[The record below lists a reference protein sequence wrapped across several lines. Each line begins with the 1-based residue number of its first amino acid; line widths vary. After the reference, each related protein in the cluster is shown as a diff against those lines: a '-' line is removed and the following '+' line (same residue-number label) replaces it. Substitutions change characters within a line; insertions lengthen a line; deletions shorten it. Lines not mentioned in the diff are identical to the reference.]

1 MTMLVGA
8 VLLAASLAVYLYSL
22 PRGGRTARFVG
33 SPLEGYIVVGLVCL
47 LGLGLLLTIT
57 GAIELAKG

>member
-8 VLLAASLAVYLYSL
+8 VILAASLAIYVYSL

-57 GAIELAKG
+57 GSVELLRG

>member
-8 VLLAASLAVYLYSL
+8 VLLAASLAVYVYSL

-33 SPLEGYIVVGLVCL
+33 SPWEGYIVVGLVCL

-57 GAIELAKG
+57 GTVEWIRG

>member
-8 VLLAASLAVYLYSL
+8 VLLAASLAVYVYSL

-33 SPLEGYIVVGLVCL
+33 SAWEGYIVVGLVCL

-57 GAIELAKG
+57 GTIELIRG

>member
-8 VLLAASLAVYLYSL
+8 VILAASLAAFLYSL

-33 SPLEGYIVVGLVCL
+33 SPWEGYIVVMLVCL
-47 LGLGLLLTIT
+47 LGLGVLLTIT
-57 GAIELAKG
+57 GAVELAKG

>member
-8 VLLAASLAVYLYSL
+8 VILAASLAAFVYSL
-22 PRGGRTARFVG
+22 PRGGRTAKFVG
-33 SPLEGYIVVGLVCL
+33 SPWEGYIVVGLVCL

-57 GAIELAKG
+57 GAIELARG